1 MSQRSTALALWLCLA
16 IAAPVAAQRPG
27 ATPSAAEL
35 IRTLRSRE
43 FTEAVGAAERLGG
56 YASER
61 AEVVPA
67 LIDALQNREWAS
79 CSGDVR
85 DAIAR
90 SLAQL
95 KAKEAVVPLLELV
108 RSGKPLDHECVE

>member
-1 MSQRSTALALWLCLA
+1 MSHRSSVLTVCLCLA
-16 IAAPVAAQRPG
+16 L
-27 ATPSAAEL
+27 ATPAAGQKPAGQPTAAEF
-35 IRTLRSRE
+35 IRTLQGRE
-43 FTEAVGAAERLGG
+43 FTEAVGAADRLGG
-56 YASER
+56 FASQR
-61 AEVVPA
+61 AQVVPA
-67 LIDALQNREWAS
+67 LIDALRNREWAT

-108 RSGKPLDHECVE
+108 KSGKPLDHECVE

>member
-1 MSQRSTALALWLCLA
+1 MSHRSSVLAVCLCLALSAPAAAQRST
-16 IAAPVAAQRPG
+16 PRPT
-27 ATPSAAEL
+27 ATEL
-35 IRTLRSRE
+35 IRTLQGRE
-43 FTEAVGAAERLGG
+43 FTEAVGAAERLGT
-56 YASER
+56 YTSER
-61 AEVVPA
+61 AQVVPA
-67 LIDALQNREWAS
+67 LIDALRNREWAS

-108 RSGKPLDHECVE
+108 RSGKPLEHECVE

>member
-1 MSQRSTALALWLCLA
+1 MGLRSSVLAFCLCLA
-16 IAAPVAAQRPG
+16 IAVPAAAQRSAAPP
-27 ATPSAAEL
+27 TAAEL
-35 IRTLRSRE
+35 IRTLQGRE
-43 FTEAVGAAERLGG
+43 FTEAVGAAERLGS

-61 AEVVPA
+61 AQVVPA
-67 LIDALQNREWAS
+67 LIDALRHREWAS

-95 KAKEAVVPLLELV
+95 RANEAVVPLLELV

>member
-1 MSQRSTALALWLCLA
+1 MSHRSIALA
-16 IAAPVAAQRPG
+16 IALCLTVVTPAAAQQSG
-27 ATPSAAEL
+27 AQPTAAEL
-35 IRTLRSRE
+35 IRTLQGRE

-56 YASER
+56 YAGQR
-61 AEVVPA
+61 AQVVPA
-67 LIDALQNREWAS
+67 LIDALRAREWAS

-95 KAKEAVVPLLELV
+95 KAKEAVVPLLDLV

>member
-1 MSQRSTALALWLCLA
+1 MSQRSTALALSLCLA
-16 IAAPVAAQRPG
+16 IAVPAAAQRPG
-27 ATPSAAEL
+27 ASPSAAEL
-35 IRTLRSRE
+35 IRTLRGRE

-56 YASER
+56 YAPER
-61 AEVVPA
+61 AQVVPA
-67 LIDALQNREWAS
+67 LLDALQNREWAS

-90 SLAQL
+90 SLAKL
-95 KAKEAVVPLLELV
+95 RAKEAVVPLLELV